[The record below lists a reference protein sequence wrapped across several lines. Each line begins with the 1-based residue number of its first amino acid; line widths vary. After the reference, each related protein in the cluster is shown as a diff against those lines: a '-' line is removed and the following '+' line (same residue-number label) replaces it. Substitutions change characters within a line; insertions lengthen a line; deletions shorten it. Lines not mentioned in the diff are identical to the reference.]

1 MDREAMNDRPTIIE
15 AAATPEQARRVYDLW
30 SHFYGWWAPLFEAEA
45 ANAGRG
51 AGGDPTA

>member
-1 MDREAMNDRPTIIE
+1 MNDRPTIIE